1 MGVTKVFLDTNIL
14 IYLFEDPGPR
24 GTRALEIVSAL
35 TTRRDY
41 LGVSTMT
48 LGEILVKPLRA
59 GDLALADQY
68 RQFLHGPGVTLL
80 GFDEKAGELFAQIR
94 KDRIVRAPDA
104 IQLATAGSEG
114 CDLFITNDERLSRCF
129 VPGIRFITSMER
141 APL

>member
-14 IYLFEDPGPR
+14 IYLFEDAGSR
-24 GTRALEIVSAL
+24 GKRALEIVTSLAA
-35 TTRRDY
+35 RRDY

-48 LGEILVKPLRA
+48 LGEILVKPLRM

-68 RQFLHGPGVTLL
+68 RNFLHAPEVKLL
-80 GFDEKAGELFAQIR
+80 GFDERAGELFAQIR
-94 KDRIVRAPDA
+94 KDRGVKAPDA

-114 CDLFITNDERLSRCF
+114 CDLFITNDERLSRCI